1 MVSQQ
6 TVSDVFNAAVQ
17 ASGES
22 RHAEAE
28 AGFRSVLALEPD
40 HAEALFGLGITL
52 MTVRRFNESVEPLRR
67 ASASPEADTVWWV
80 CLGQALYLTGDFAGS
95 AEAFDKAERLGE
107 LADNPRLTRARSRA
121 LAAMIKG
128 VPVNVALARYADQA
142 GVLVE
147 DEMVVA
153 REAVAIFSAFDQLD
167 AARAVG
173 AWLAARDPDD
183 VVHAYA
189 MRVLTDTSVD
199 RAPADYVAAKFDGFA
214 DHFDHQLVNLL
225 DYQAPAQLAEMIARH
240 ITQAADILDLGCGTG
255 LAAEPLAQFGG
266 RLTGVDLSSGMLA
279 KAAERNVYAQLVQA
293 DIVDLL
299 RQQPKAFDLVM
310 AADVLIYL
318 GDLADLFEALAGAL
332 RPGGYFAF
340 SVEVAAEGWKVLPSG
355 RFAHADSYVRDLAA
369 NGFEVLEHEVTT
381 LRREG
386 AGAASG
392 GLYVMRRF

>member
-1 MVSQQ
+1 MSQQ
-6 TVSDVFNAAVQ
+6 TVIDAFNDAVQ
-17 ASGES
+17 ASGEG
-22 RHAEAE
+22 RTEEAE
-28 AGFRSVLALEPD
+28 AGFRSVLAIEPD

-52 MTVRRFNESVEPLRR
+52 MTLRRFNESVAPLRR
-67 ASASPEADTVWWV
+67 ASAAPEADTVWWV

-95 AEAFDKAERLGE
+95 AEAFDQAERLGE

-142 GVLVE
+142 GALVE
-147 DEMVVA
+147 DDMVVA
-153 REAVAIFSAFDQLD
+153 REAFAIFSAFDQLD

-189 MRVLTDTSVD
+189 MRVLTDASVD

-225 DYQAPAQLAEMIARH
+225 DYQAPAQLAEMIGRH
-240 ITQAADILDLGCGTG
+240 TEQFSEILDLGCGTG
-255 LAAEPLAQFGG
+255 LAAEPLARFGG

-279 KAAERNVYAQLVQA
+279 KAAQRGAYAELVQA
-293 DIVDLL
+293 DIVDFL
-299 RQQPKAFDLVM
+299 RERPGAFDLVV

-318 GDLADLFEALAGAL
+318 GDMAELFEALASAL

-340 SVEVAAEGWKVLPSG
+340 SVEVAAQGWKVLPSG
-355 RFAHADSYVRDLAA
+355 RFAHADAYVRDLAA
-369 NGFEVLEHEVTT
+369 SGFEVLEHELTT

-386 AGAASG
+386 AGTASG
-392 GLYVMRRF
+392 GLYVMRRL